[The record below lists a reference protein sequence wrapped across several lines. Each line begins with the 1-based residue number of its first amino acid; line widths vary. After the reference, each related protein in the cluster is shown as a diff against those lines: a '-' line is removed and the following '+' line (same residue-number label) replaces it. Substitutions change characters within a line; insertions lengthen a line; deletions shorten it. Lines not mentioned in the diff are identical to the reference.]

1 MAVIIT
7 QNLSK
12 LLVKVIFN
20 NGLSM
25 ALTFAYYTLV
35 SRILVDGGYGTFFY
49 NISLILVAVMLSEL
63 GINISLQK
71 QANEN
76 KWYRGRKNTF
86 GNALF
91 IKIIIALC
99 VSSFLLYLDFINSD
113 FYYVYFFGLCLN
125 IFYNHLLTYFQAVRS
140 EETYLSAV
148 IFGGVLRMIVLL
160 GLWYFKLA
168 GINSI
173 ITAFFVPQAF
183 VVLWLFRSSKDTL
196 SKQNRTTVEGI
207 IFNNLSLHLLTLV
220 VAVLVRMEFFILE
233 KYGSAE
239 DLDLFSLFF
248 TYSMLIPPLIAAL
261 NSTLIVRISSFESFR
276 AYNSYVKKL
285 TLILTSLML
294 LLGVLI
300 AFFLSYFLAMT
311 NLNLFYFFTVYIAI
325 LSTLIV
331 KPWGL
336 LLHYYN
342 MERTIL
348 TINGLQTLIGFG
360 IGIFLYKLLGLLGI
374 VVSFALQ
381 QIVANIFILILA
393 TSAARDNFIKCNI

>member
-1 MAVIIT
+1 MAVIAS

-25 ALTFAYYTLV
+25 ALTFAFYTLV

-49 NISLILVAVMLSEL
+49 NISLVLVAVMLSEL

-76 KWYRGRKNTF
+76 KWYRGIKNTF

-91 IKIIIALC
+91 IKCIIALS
-99 VSSFLLYLDFINSD
+99 VSSVLLYLGFINSG
-113 FYYVYFFGLCLN
+113 FYFVYFLGLCLN
-125 IFYNHLLTYFQAVRS
+125 ILYNHLLTYFQAVRS
-140 EETYLSAV
+140 EESYLSAV
-148 IFGGVLRMIVLL
+148 ILGGVLRMIALVL
-160 GLWYFKLA
+160 LWYFNLTR
-168 GINSI
+168 INLI

-183 VVLWLFRSSKDTL
+183 VVLWLLSSSQDTV
-196 SKQNRTTVEGI
+196 SKQNRTTVESI
-207 IFNNLSLHLLTLV
+207 IFNNIYLHLLTLV
-220 VAVLVRMEFFILE
+220 VAVLVRMEFFILK
-233 KYGSAE
+233 KYGSSE

-248 TYSMLIPPLIAAL
+248 TYSMLIPPLIASL
-261 NSTLIVRISSFESFR
+261 NSTLLVRISSFGSFKD
-276 AYNSYVKKL
+276 YNSYAKKL
-285 TLILTSLML
+285 ALIVASVML
-294 LLGVLI
+294 ILGVLI
-300 AFFLSYFLAMT
+300 VFFLRHYLLMS
-311 NLNLFYFFTVYIAI
+311 NLNLIYFSTVYISI

-336 LLHYYN
+336 LLHYHD

-348 TINGLQTLIGFG
+348 TINGTQTLIGFS
-360 IGIFLYKLLGLLGI
+360 IGVFLYKSVGLFGI

-381 QIVANIFILILA
+381 QILANIFILILA
-393 TSAARDNFIKCNI
+393 VRAARDNF

>member
-1 MAVIIT
+1 MIVT

-25 ALTFAYYTLV
+25 ALTFAFYTLV

-71 QANEN
+71 QGNEN
-76 KWYRGRKNTF
+76 KWYRGIKNTF

-91 IKIIIALC
+91 IKCIIALF
-99 VSSFLLYLDFINSD
+99 VSSVLLYLGFINSG

-125 IFYNHLLTYFQAVRS
+125 ILYNHLLTYFQAVQS
-140 EETYLSAV
+140 EEYYLSAV
-148 IFGGVLRMIVLL
+148 IFGGVLRMIALL
-160 GLWYFKLA
+160 LLWYFNLT
-168 GINSI
+168 GINFI

-183 VVLWLFRSSKDTL
+183 VVLWLLRSSKNTL
-196 SKQNRTTVEGI
+196 SKQNRTTVESI
-207 IFNNLSLHLLTLV
+207 ILDNIFLHLLTLV
-220 VAVLVRMEFFILE
+220 VAVLVRMEFFILK
-233 KYGSAE
+233 KYGTAE

-261 NSTLIVRISSFESFR
+261 NSTLLVRISSFGSFK

-285 TLILTSLML
+285 ALIVTFIML
-294 LLGVLI
+294 LLGGLIVL
-300 AFFLSYFLAMT
+300 FMSYFLSMS
-311 NLNLFYFFTVYIAI
+311 NLNLIYFITVYFAI

-336 LLHYYN
+336 LLHYYD

-374 VVSFALQ
+374 VVSFAFQ
-381 QIVANIFILILA
+381 QIIANIFIFILA
-393 TSAARDNFIKCNI
+393 TRVTRDKF

>member
-49 NISLILVAVMLSEL
+49 NISLVLVAVMLSEL

-76 KWYRGRKNTF
+76 KWYRSIKNTF

-91 IKIIIALC
+91 VKCIIALS
-99 VSSFLLYLDFINSD
+99 VSSALLYLGFINSD
-113 FYYVYFFGLCLN
+113 FFYVYFFGLSLN
-125 IFYNHLLTYFQAVRS
+125 ILYNHILTYFQAIRS
-140 EETYLSAV
+140 EESYLSAV
-148 IFGGVLRMIVLL
+148 IFGGALRIIVLL
-160 GLWYFKLA
+160 LLWYFNLTR
-168 GINSI
+168 INFI

-183 VVLWLFRSSKDTL
+183 VILWLLRRSKDTL
-196 SKQNRTTVEGI
+196 SKQNRSTVKGI
-207 IFNNLSLHLLTLV
+207 IFNNISLHLLTLV
-220 VAVLVRMEFFILE
+220 VAVLVRMEFFILK

-239 DLDLFSLFF
+239 DLDLLSLFF
-248 TYSMLIPPLIAAL
+248 TYSMLIPPIIAAL
-261 NSTLIVRISSFESFR
+261 NSTLLVRISSFESFS

-285 TLILTSLML
+285 AVILTSLML
-294 LLGVLI
+294 LVGVFM
-300 AFFLSYFLAMT
+300 AYFLSYFLSMS
-311 NLNLFYFFTVYIAI
+311 NLNLTYFFTVYLAI

-336 LLHYYN
+336 LLHYYDK
-342 MERTIL
+342 ERTIL
-348 TINGLQTLIGFG
+348 TVNGLQTLLGFI
-360 IGIFLYKLLGLLGI
+360 IGISLYRLLGLLGI

-381 QIVANIFILILA
+381 QILANVFILILA
-393 TSAARDNFIKCNI
+393 ARAARDKF